1 MAIAH
6 GRRSADTATTGTAN
20 DANRDHAAR
29 YIGGARAG
37 QESLNFVH
45 EVAEPVARIQDSM
58 MRPIRQTARWLRLA
72 VAALFAVSAVT
83 QIPAM
88 SVAHAMKPIQ
98 PIEATIAHH
107 HHHHSDHSRHSD
119 LSGTIADVAH
129 DGSLCFAM
137 GCCLALAAIGLGAP
151 AASSVLL
158 GVMAITSVPA
168 MLPVS
173 LDPADPPPRL
183 QV

>member
-1 MAIAH
+1 
-6 GRRSADTATTGTAN
+6 
-20 DANRDHAAR
+20 
-29 YIGGARAG
+29 
-37 QESLNFVH
+37 
-45 EVAEPVARIQDSM
+45 M
-58 MRPIRQTARWLRLA
+58 MRPIRQMARWLRLA
-72 VAALFAVSAVT
+72 VAALFAVSAMT
-83 QIPAM
+83 QVQAM
-88 SVAHAMKPIQ
+88 SVAHAMKTMQ
-98 PIEATIAHH
+98 QVEATLAHHH
-107 HHHHSDHSRHSD
+107 HHHHSDHSHRDHSD
-119 LSGTIADVAH
+119 HSCTVADVAH

-158 GVMAITSVPA
+158 GVMAITSVRA